1 MSQWLIYGKHLTPWI
16 DSKGKLREPDKIFR
30 ALDARG
36 VRVTKL
42 DNAMSYATKE
52 DAQEV
57 LDKPGT
63 KARIEKGEVI
73 FEVRRA

>member
-16 DSKGKLREPDKIFR
+16 DSKHKMREPDKTFR
-30 ALDARG
+30 ALDMHG

-42 DNAMSYATKE
+42 DNAMSYASIE
-52 DAQEV
+52 DAQEI

-63 KARIEKGEVI
+63 KARIEKGEVA
-73 FEVRRA
+73 FEIRRA

>member
-1 MSQWLIYGKHLTPWI
+1 MAQWLIYGKHLTPWI
-16 DSKGKLREPDKIFR
+16 DSKGKLREPDKTFR

-63 KARIEKGEVI
+63 KARVEKGEVI

>member
-1 MSQWLIYGKHLTPWI
+1 MPQYLIYGKHLTPWI
-16 DSKGKLREPDKIFR
+16 DSKGKLREPDKTFR
-30 ALDARG
+30 ALDAHG

-42 DNAMSYATKE
+42 DNAMSYATKK

-63 KARIEKGEVI
+63 RARVEKGEVI
-73 FEVRRA
+73 FEVRRE

>member
-1 MSQWLIYGKHLTPWI
+1 MPQYLIYGKHLTPWI
-16 DSKGKLREPDKIFR
+16 DSKGKIREPDKTFR

-63 KARIEKGEVI
+63 KARIKREEVTFQI
-73 FEVRRA
+73 RKA

>member
-1 MSQWLIYGKHLTPWI
+1 MPQYLIYGKHLTPWI
-16 DSKGKLREPDKIFR
+16 DSKGKSREPDKTFR